1 MKGTCSSLAFLLALA
16 SAAPAQCLYTTLATQ
31 VVGAGC
37 NVGTTGYC
45 KIVGL
50 PTTTTLTL
58 DVQNCA
64 LDMQVNLF
72 EACGVVVPLRAVV
85 VGFQQIAVPLP
96 DLGVNCMLH
105 VSPDIVLSTSS
116 GPLQLALPLG
126 LPFLGFY
133 VQAVALSLE
142 PSGGLGADGFTLSN
156 AVWVDLQ

>member
-1 MKGTCSSLAFLLALA
+1 MKAIGSSLASLLALA
-16 SAAPAQCLYTTLATQ
+16 AASPAQCLYTTMTTQ
-31 VVGAGC
+31 TVGAGC

-50 PTTTTLTL
+50 PTTNVLTL

-64 LDMQVNLF
+64 LGVQVSLF

-85 VGFQQIAVPLP
+85 IGFQQIAVPLP
-96 DLGVNCMLH
+96 DFGVGCMLH
-105 VSPDIVLSTSS
+105 VSPDLVLSTAS

-133 VQAVALSLE
+133 VQSLALSLA
-142 PSGGLGADGFTLSN
+142 PPGAGADGFTFTD